1 MLQPPLRAADTAAF
15 PSCCRRC
22 SLPFVL
28 PTLQLS
34 LRAALALL
42 PAYRHHVAGMAAVVF
57 PCCWPCSLPLVL
69 LTAYAAPDGRQYTL
83 PEYSVVL
90 PDVQLH
96 NCTYDL
102 AILTADAAPHGR
114 QYTLPEYSV
123 GLLDAATQLH
133 L

>member
-1 MLQPPLRAADTAAF
+1 MLQPSLCAANAAAS
-15 PSCCRRC
+15 PSCCRHC

-42 PAYRHHVAGMAAVVF
+42 PAYRHHVAGMAAFVF
-57 PCCWPCSLPLVL
+57 PCCWPCSLPLAL
-69 LTAYAAPDGRQYTL
+69 LTADAAPDGRQYTL

-90 PDVQLH
+90 LDVQLH

-102 AILTADAAPHGR
+102 AMLTADAAPDGW

-123 GLLDAATQLH
+123 V
-133 L
+133 